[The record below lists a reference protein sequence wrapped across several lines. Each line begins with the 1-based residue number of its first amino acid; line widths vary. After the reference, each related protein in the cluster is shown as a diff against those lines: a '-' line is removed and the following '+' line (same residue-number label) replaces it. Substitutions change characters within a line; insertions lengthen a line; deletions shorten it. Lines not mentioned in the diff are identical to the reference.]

1 MNHPDTV
8 PELLF
13 IRRASN
19 QVSSTGQHRWSSHIA
34 FPGGRHDASDE
45 SALYTALRET
55 WEEIGMDLAEREF
68 IQVGRLDE
76 REITTSLGKRLL
88 MILSPFG
95 ASNRSCSEMRTN
107 LMSVFLQTTPFT
119 PTPELQP
126 SEVSSIHW
134 IPLSSLTPPYSP
146 ESWSKIEIDISTRLS
161 PRNNLVRR
169 VLRGLVGKMECVS
182 IRAGGMDHELIPG
195 LAACCCLMSRMSS
208 RRDSS
213 TMWCLSGRQ
222 RVAGGRGMMPHRDG
236 GYCDYGV

>member
-95 ASNRSCSEMRTN
+95 ASKRSCVGNVGRAHA
-107 LMSVFLQTTPFT
+107 SVPANHAVHPNTGTPAVRGVVDT
-119 PTPELQP
+119 LDTAL
-126 SEVSSIHW
+126 VSHAA
-134 IPLSSLTPPYSP
+134 L
-146 ESWSKIEIDISTRLS
+146 
-161 PRNNLVRR
+161 
-169 VLRGLVGKMECVS
+169 
-182 IRAGGMDHELIPG
+182 
-195 LAACCCLMSRMSS
+195 LARIVVED
-208 RRDSS
+208 RD
-213 TMWCLSGRQ
+213 
-222 RVAGGRGMMPHRDG
+222 
-236 GYCDYGV
+236 